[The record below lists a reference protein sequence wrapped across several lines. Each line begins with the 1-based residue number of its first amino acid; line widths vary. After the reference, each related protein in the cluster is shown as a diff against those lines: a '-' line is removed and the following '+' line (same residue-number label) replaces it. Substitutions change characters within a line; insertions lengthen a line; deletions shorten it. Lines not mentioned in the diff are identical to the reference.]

1 MSVKSKKVKGE
12 SRKIEG
18 EGEGKI
24 KVKSKKIKG
33 DEMGFLSF
41 ILYPLSF
48 IPFALSWLLFAGTAY
63 AGVGYV
69 VRVEENLV
77 YTDLV
82 EKYSVREGTI
92 LEIRRLMSWGEEL
105 PIGRI
110 IIIQV
115 SDRVSVGK
123 VFILRPG
130 AKVSILDQVYTKLT
144 KDADFDAPIPEAP
157 PDVPIPQD
165 AHAEQENPSRISRLA
180 ESKLR
185 AFVPGWEQIHRNEKL
200 KGGMILGLEV
210 AAIASAVV
218 FQKISDNAY
227 DDYLTMPM
235 DSKADV
241 ERIRQAFRKSDRTLK
256 ISDGLFVTAGIVY
269 LYNVMDGY
277 FLGSA
282 SGSEPSEA
290 GNSLRMYLHPNSV
303 ALRWTI
309 PF

>member
-1 MSVKSKKVKGE
+1 MNVKSKK
-12 SRKIEG
+12 S
-18 EGEGKI
+18 

-33 DEMGFLSF
+33 EGKGFLSF
-41 ILYPLSF
+41 ILYSLFF

-63 AGVGYV
+63 AGVGYI

-105 PIGRI
+105 PIGRVI
-110 IIIQV
+110 ILQV

-130 AKVSILDQVYTKLT
+130 ATVSILDQVYTKLSE
-144 KDADFDAPIPEAP
+144 DADFDAPIPEAP
-157 PDVPIPQD
+157 PDVPIPRD
-165 AHAEQENPSRISRLA
+165 APAEQENPFRTIRRVG
-180 ESKLR
+180 SKLR

-210 AAIASAVV
+210 AAIVSAVV
-218 FQKISDNAY
+218 IQKISDNAY
-227 DDYLTMPM
+227 DEYLTMPM
-235 DSKADV
+235 DGKANV

-256 ISDGLFVTAGIVY
+256 ISNGLFVTAGIVY

-282 SGSEPSEA
+282 SGSGPSEA
-290 GNSLRMYLHPNSV
+290 GNSLRMSLHPNSV